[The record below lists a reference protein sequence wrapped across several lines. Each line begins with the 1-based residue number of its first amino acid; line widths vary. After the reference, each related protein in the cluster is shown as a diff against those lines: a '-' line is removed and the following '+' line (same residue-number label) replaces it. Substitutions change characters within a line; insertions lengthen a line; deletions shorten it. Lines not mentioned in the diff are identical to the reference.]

1 MQIVA
6 TIVDKKCHSFFSEC
20 LMHSCTELEKKKKRE
35 KKHGRLLEKG
45 PQGETMRAGGGIVVT
60 WL

>member
-1 MQIVA
+1 
-6 TIVDKKCHSFFSEC
+6 
-20 LMHSCTELEKKKKRE
+20 MHSCTELEKKKKRE